1 MDFIGAGTVINV
13 LAVVAGA
20 LAGMAV
26 GGRLP
31 AHTREV
37 VTDCLGLVTLL
48 MAGLSAVDVTSP
60 ALADAVGTG
69 APVLIVLGSL
79 LIGSIVGS
87 LLRD

>member
-37 VTDCLGLVTLL
+37 VTDCLGLVTCLL
-48 MAGLSAVDVTSP
+48 YTSD
-60 ALADAVGTG
+60 AADE
-69 APVLIVLGSL
+69 
-79 LIGSIVGS
+79 
-87 LLRD
+87 